1 MLMCEISQL
10 WVEKEDQQVYS
21 LDFLCQNS
29 VIKNNKQTFKA
40 VWSYCI
46 SSFMNAVKWW
56 FCFLYVFEYEM
67 Q

>member
-29 VIKNNKQTFKA
+29 VNKNNKQSETFKA

-46 SSFMNAVKWW
+46 SSFMNAVK
-56 FCFLYVFEYEM
+56 
-67 Q
+67 